1 MSGLRYGD
9 RAIRRERD
17 PENPGPPL
25 QQPTVD
31 KRDFPR
37 RTPDAPPPSA
47 LPFMDFND
55 LRTKVTQANVLY
67 GQLQAER
74 MEAERMENDALIAL
88 KEAQAAFDRHIQEF
102 RGSFPDS
109 SLWGR

>member
-25 QQPTVD
+25 P
-31 KRDFPR
+31 KEP
-37 RTPDAPPPSA
+37 PPAPPPT
-47 LPFMDFND
+47 FDV
-55 LRTKVTQANVLY
+55 LRNNVEQANLVY
-67 GQLQAER
+67 AQLTAER
-74 MEAERMENDALIAL
+74 MEAERMEGEALAHL
-88 KEAQAAFDRHIQEF
+88 KRAQEAFDAAVAGF
-102 RGSFPDS
+102 RGLFPQA